1 MTKTVSSP
9 KPTPARA
16 ASSLPKVHLVQVSG
30 NAKTGPI
37 PVSTTEKSSCPGTCP
52 FLSQCYADFGPLA
65 LHWNRIPERG
75 MEWADFARKIAA
87 LPRGQLWRHN
97 QAGDLPAS
105 PAGRLRAETLRA
117 LVRANKGRRG
127 FTYTH
132 HTLTT
137 QNVAL
142 LREANA
148 GGFTVNVSCETVAQ
162 VDRARALS
170 LPAVL
175 VAPAVGK
182 GYSTAGGHPLRNCPA
197 TQFEHINCANC
208 GICAKSDR
216 ETVIVFPPHG
226 AGTKRVLRILEA
238 IRVSEA
244 AAS

>member
-1 MTKTVSSP
+1 MTKTAP

-16 ASSLPKVHLVQVSG
+16 ASSLPKVHLVAVSG

-37 PVSTTEKSSCPGTCP
+37 PVSTTEKASCPGTCP

-65 LHWNRIPERG
+65 LHWNKIPERG

-105 PAGRLRAETLRA
+105 PAGRLRAEALRA

-132 HTLTT
+132 HALTP

-142 LREANA
+142 LREAIPA
-148 GGFTVNVSCETVAQ
+148 W
-162 VDRARALS
+162 RAAHARLDSEIGPTTAEALRQGLAEIRP
-170 LPAVL
+170 LPA
-175 VAPAVGK
+175 
-182 GYSTAGGHPLRNCPA
+182 
-197 TQFEHINCANC
+197 
-208 GICAKSDR
+208 D
-216 ETVIVFPPHG
+216 G
-226 AGTKRVLRILEA
+226 AA
-238 IRVSEA
+238 
-244 AAS
+244 